1 MLKLRL
7 LQLIA
12 AIVLGFSLLANLAFG
27 IGVCTAFVGGGWKG
41 VAHWINHITYEGRW
55 QITEASPGVVRATM
69 PVVKHVYLRFVLSWL
84 FMIAIA
90 FASFYL
96 FRLCT
101 RKIDASEER
110 A

>member
-12 AIVLGFSLLANLAFG
+12 AIVLCFSLLANFAFG
-27 IGVCTAFVGGGWKG
+27 FGVCSAFAGGGWKG
-41 VAHWINHITYEGRW
+41 VARWIDHIAYEGKL
-55 QITEASPGVVRATM
+55 QITEVSPGVVRAKM
-69 PVVKHVYLRFVLSWL
+69 PVVKHVYLRFALGWL
-84 FMIAIA
+84 LMIGLA

-96 FRLCT
+96 FKFCT
-101 RKIDASEER
+101 RKIYAMQER